1 MEVKFLG
8 DIPKITIDAVVIQTI
23 KDYAHF
29 WKNKMAFGGIFKK
42 DKNGDIYITE
52 IYPIPQKS
60 GYYTFDIDLKEWE
73 QFIDNEQAV
82 NNVCDYSMMG
92 VLLPTSQKFLAPTST
107 EMRDFT
113 DNIGKIYNTY
123 IYMRADKDGN
133 INLGIVDSDANI
145 VIASMDYD
153 IDYSVCGE
161 SDDYIKKQ
169 LEVVKSLSYSSPS
182 TSYSSNL
189 DKSYSYDDYDG
200 GYYSGKTWPNNTSS
214 SYTKQAYV
222 DAKINTENPDYVTLV

>member
-8 DIPKITIDAVVIQTI
+8 DIPKIIIDAVVIQTI

-29 WKNKMAFGGIFKK
+29 WKNKMAFGGIFKRDK
-42 DKNGDIYITE
+42 DGNIYITE

-60 GYYTFDIDLKEWE
+60 GYYTFDIDSKEWE

-92 VLLPTSQKFLAPTST
+92 VLLPTSQKFTTPTST
-107 EMRDFT
+107 EMKDFT

-123 IYMRADKDGN
+123 IYMRADKEGN

-145 VIASMDYD
+145 VIANMDYN

-169 LEVVKSLSYSSPS
+169 LEVVKSLSCSCLD
-182 TSYSSNL
+182 TSYTSNT
-189 DKSYSYDDYDG
+189 DGSYYNYDR
-200 GYYSGKTWPNNTSS
+200 GYYSEKTWCNNTSS
-214 SYTKQAYV
+214 SYAKQTYV